1 MTQRIYGE
9 VEKLI
14 KKYKTRNPYEL
25 ADSLGIVVMRRDLA
39 QRKGF
44 YTVEN
49 KTRYIVINE
58 LLDEDFQ
65 HLICSHE
72 LGHDCLHRHFA
83 QYDSLR
89 DYAFFDLS
97 GKIEREA
104 NLFAA
109 DLIIPDEEI
118 LINARWE
125 GHTYDQIARMLRVPE
140 AIIRFKAYSVS
151 KRGYDVH
158 IPELASS
165 DFLKDD

>member
-1 MTQRIYGE
+1 MIQRIYGE
-9 VEKLI
+9 VEKFI
-14 KKYKTRNPYEL
+14 KKYKTRDPYEL
-25 ADSLGIVVMRRDLA
+25 ADSLGVVVMRRDLA
-39 QRKGF
+39 RLKGF

-58 LLDEDFQ
+58 RLDENLQ
-65 HLICSHE
+65 LLICSHE

-89 DYAFFDLS
+89 DYALFSLD
-97 GKIEREA
+97 GQVEREA

-109 DLIIPDEEI
+109 DLMIPDEEI
-118 LINARWE
+118 LIKTRWE
-125 GHTYDQIARMLRVPE
+125 GHTYNQIARMLRVPE

-165 DFLKDD
+165 DFLKDG